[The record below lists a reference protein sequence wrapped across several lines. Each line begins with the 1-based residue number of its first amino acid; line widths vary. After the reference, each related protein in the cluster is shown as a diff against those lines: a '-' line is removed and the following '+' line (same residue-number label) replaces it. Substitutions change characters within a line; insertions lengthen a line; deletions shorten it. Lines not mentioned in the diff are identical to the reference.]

1 MTNPY
6 RVDGPAAV
14 SFSGGRSSA
23 HMLYRIIDAHGGR
36 LPDAVTPIFANTGKE
51 RPETLDF
58 VRDCGR
64 RWDVPIVWLEWRDE
78 AATGQAFAVVGH
90 DRAARDGEPFAALI
104 AKRRY
109 LPNPVTRFCTAELKV
124 KTTERYCKRV
134 LGWSAWTSALG
145 LRADEPRRVSAM
157 RRRNETGRDPWDTI
171 MPMAD
176 AGATRRDVSAFWR
189 AQPFDLR
196 LPSVN
201 NKTPHGNCDLCF
213 MKSRATVKALIRENP
228 EAADWWSRQER
239 AVSGATQKP
248 AGATFRKDR
257 PDDATLRRIV
267 RDQGD
272 FEFEEEDAAMPCF
285 CHD

>member
-36 LPDAVTPIFANTGKE
+36 LPDDVTAIFANTGKE

-64 RWDVPIVWLEWRDE
+64 HWDVPIVWLEWRDE

-90 DRAARDGEPFAALI
+90 NQAARNGEPFAALI

-124 KTTERYCKRV
+124 KTTALLQARARMV
-134 LGWSAWTSALG
+134 AWTSMLG
-145 LRADEPRRVSAM
+145 LRADEQRRAASM
-157 RRRNETGRDPWDTI
+157 RRRSETAGTLKQSCRWPTPGRR
-171 MPMAD
+171 
-176 AGATRRDVSAFWR
+176 GATCRPSGGRNRST
-189 AQPFDLR
+189 R
-196 LPSVN
+196 LPN
-201 NKTPHGNCDLCF
+201 
-213 MKSRATVKALIRENP
+213 
-228 EAADWWSRQER
+228 
-239 AVSGATQKP
+239 
-248 AGATFRKDR
+248 
-257 PDDATLRRIV
+257 
-267 RDQGD
+267 
-272 FEFEEEDAAMPCF
+272 
-285 CHD
+285 